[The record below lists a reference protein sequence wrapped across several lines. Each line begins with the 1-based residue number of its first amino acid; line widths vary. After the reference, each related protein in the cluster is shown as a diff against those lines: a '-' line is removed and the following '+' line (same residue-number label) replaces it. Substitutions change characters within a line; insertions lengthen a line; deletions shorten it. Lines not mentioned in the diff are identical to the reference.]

1 MKATYPRGIAAAA
14 EKILTHP
21 TFLGILLTLFLSL
34 TGLFKLTFLEYLD
47 YKALDALSAPGP
59 DADISSVPVIIDV
72 DEKSLKLHGQ
82 WPWPRYKIALLLNRL
97 HAMGVR
103 AVGIDIMF
111 PEKDR
116 TVIDAS
122 SEDLPEDL
130 KADNGI
136 ENVREFARHSDR
148 LFAEAVSRNSAV
160 LGFQFLF
167 ERSPEDMSCLLRPV
181 SMNFMQSGG
190 GGQPQEGL
198 IEAAGIVCNIEDLTR
213 AAHSAGFF
221 NVSPDRDGILRS
233 VPLLMK
239 YRGEIYPSLSLAVL
253 MKAFNT
259 NQLLLHRDSSGDS
272 LRFGNRNIPLGSGGR
287 MWVNFRGR
295 GKAFSYISAADIL
308 SGNISSDALTDK
320 IVFLGTSA
328 AGLKEFR
335 STPTDPIYPGV
346 EVHATVVDNFLRSD
360 FLVRPFYASGFEV
373 ILALITGIAF
383 AVIFS
388 RTSALL
394 TFLFTCGGAIA
405 LWTSSVLAFKT
416 ANVLLSP
423 VLPIMVLL
431 TNFSSLSLLKFWREE
446 RKAKE
451 RARQLAL
458 AQEAIIESMA
468 SLTETRDP
476 ETGGHIKRTQ
486 NYVRLL
492 AGALR
497 NSPKHGNLLDDEAI
511 DLLYKSAPLH
521 DIGKVGVPDSIL
533 LKPGKLS
540 DKEFE
545 EMKKHA
551 VIGRDAIRAT
561 EKKLGNKSFLQFAHD
576 IAYTHHEKWNGNGYP
591 QGLKGEE
598 IPLCGRLM
606 ALADAYDAL
615 ISKRVYKLP
624 LTHEETVKIII
635 KDKGTH
641 FDPDV
646 VDAFLTVS
654 EEFRNIAREHADAV
668 EGSRIYRN
676 NGHGMKMPTLGRTT
690 PR

>member
-1 MKATYPRGIAAAA
+1 
-14 EKILTHP
+14 
-21 TFLGILLTLFLSL
+21 
-34 TGLFKLTFLEYLD
+34 
-47 YKALDALSAPGP
+47 
-59 DADISSVPVIIDV
+59 
-72 DEKSLKLHGQ
+72 
-82 WPWPRYKIALLLNRL
+82 
-97 HAMGVR
+97 
-103 AVGIDIMF
+103 MF

-116 TVIDAS
+116 TVIDPS
-122 SEDLPEDL
+122 SEDMPENL
-130 KADNGI
+130 RADSGI
-136 ENVREFARHSDR
+136 ENVREFSRHNDR
-148 LFAEAVSRNSAV
+148 LFAEAVSRSSAV

-167 ERSPEDMSCLLRPV
+167 ESSPEDMSCLLRPV
-181 SMNFMQSGG
+181 TLNVMQRGG
-190 GGQPQEGL
+190 WGQPHEGL
-198 IEAAGIVCNIEDLTR
+198 IEAAGVVCNLEDLTR

-221 NVSPDRDGILRS
+221 NISPDSDGILRS

-239 YRGEIYPSLSLAVL
+239 YKGEIFPSLALAVL

-272 LRFGNRNIPLGSGGR
+272 LRLGNRDIPLAFGGR

-308 SGNISSDALTDK
+308 SGKISSDALTDK

-383 AVIFS
+383 AAIFS

-394 TFLFTCGGAIA
+394 TFLVTCGGVLG

-423 VLPIMVLL
+423 GLPILVLL
-431 TNFSSLSLLKFWREE
+431 ANFSSLSLLKFWREE

-451 RARQLAL
+451 RTRQLAL

-492 AGALR
+492 ARALR
-497 NSPKHGNLLDDEAI
+497 ESANHKKLMDDEAI

-561 EKKLGNKSFLQFAHD
+561 EKKLGNRSFLQFAHD

-591 QGLKGEE
+591 QGLRGEE

-606 ALADAYDAL
+606 ALADTYDAL
-615 ISKRVYKLP
+615 ISKRVYKPP
-624 LTHEETVKIII
+624 LTHEEAVKIII

-646 VDAFLTVS
+646 VDAFLAVS
-654 EEFRNIAREHADAV
+654 EGFRNIAREHADSEEQHVLKPDDRDAST
-668 EGSRIYRN
+668 G
-676 NGHGMKMPTLGRTT
+676 
-690 PR
+690 

>member
-1 MKATYPRGIAAAA
+1 MKATSHSGIVGAAK
-14 EKILTHP
+14 KILTHP
-21 TFLGILLTLFLSL
+21 AFLGILLTFMLSL
-34 TGLFKLTFLEYLD
+34 TGIFKPTFLEYLD
-47 YKALDALSAPGP
+47 YKALDALSAPAP
-59 DADISSVPVIIDV
+59 DADISPVPVIIDI

-221 NVSPDRDGILRS
+221 NVSPDSDGILRS
-233 VPLLMK
+233 VPLMMK
-239 YRGEIYPSLSLAVL
+239 YRGEIYPSLSLAIL
-253 MKAFNT
+253 MKAFKT
-259 NQLLLHRDSSGDS
+259 NQLLLHRDSRCDS
-272 LRFGNRNIPLGSGGR
+272 LRLGNRNIPLTSGGR

-295 GKAFSYISAADIL
+295 GKVFSYISAADIL
-308 SGNISSDALTDK
+308 SGKISSDAITDK

-360 FLVRPFYASGFEV
+360 FLVRPFYAAGFEV

-388 RTSALL
+388 RSSALL
-394 TFLFTCGGAIA
+394 TFLFACGGAIG
-405 LWTSSVLAFKT
+405 LWTSSVLAFRT
-416 ANVLLSP
+416 ASVLVSP
-423 VLPIMVLL
+423 VLPIFVLL
-431 TNFSSLSLLKFWREE
+431 TNFSSLSLVKFWREE
-446 RKAKE
+446 RKAKQRTRE
-451 RARQLAL
+451 LAL

-476 ETGGHIKRTQ
+476 ETGGHIKRAQ

-492 AGALR
+492 ARTLR
-497 NSPKHGNLLDDEAI
+497 ESPKHRALLDDEAI

-561 EKKLGNKSFLQFAHD
+561 EKKLGNSSFLQFAHD

-591 QGLKGEE
+591 QGLRGEE

-615 ISKRVYKLP
+615 ISKRVYKPP

-654 EEFRNIAREHADAV
+654 EEFRNIAREHSDSEKQEVLKADGQA
-668 EGSRIYRN
+668 
-676 NGHGMKMPTLGRTT
+676 T
-690 PR
+690 P

>member
-1 MKATYPRGIAAAA
+1 MKASSPRGIAAAA
-14 EKILTHP
+14 KKILTHP
-21 TFLGILLTLFLSL
+21 TFLGILLTLILSL
-34 TGLFKLTFLEYLD
+34 TGFFKLTFLEYLD

-148 LFAEAVSRNSAV
+148 LFAEAVSRSSAV

-167 ERSPEDMSCLLRPV
+167 ESSPEDMSCFLRPV

-221 NVSPDRDGILRS
+221 NVSPDSDGILRS

-239 YRGEIYPSLSLAVL
+239 YRGEIYPSLSLAIL
-253 MKAFNT
+253 MKALNT

-272 LRFGNRNIPLGSGGR
+272 LRLGNRNIPLASGGR

-308 SGNISSDALTDK
+308 SGKISSDALTDK

-394 TFLFTCGGAIA
+394 TFLFACGGAIG
-405 LWTSSVLAFKT
+405 LWSSSVLAFRA

-423 VLPIMVLL
+423 ILPILVLL

-446 RKAKE
+446 RKAKH
-451 RARQLAL
+451 RTRQLAL

-476 ETGGHIKRTQ
+476 ETGEHIKRTQ

-492 AGALR
+492 ARTLR
-497 NSPKHGNLLDDEAI
+497 ESPKHRAFLDDETI

-521 DIGKVGVPDSIL
+521 DIGKVGVSDSIL

-540 DKEFE
+540 ETEFE
-545 EMKKHA
+545 EMKKHV
-551 VIGRDAIRAT
+551 VIGRNAIRAT
-561 EKKLGNKSFLQFAHD
+561 ERKLGNKSFLRFAHD
-576 IAYTHHEKWNGNGYP
+576 IAYTHHEKWIGNGYP

-615 ISKRVYKLP
+615 ISKRVYKPP
-624 LTHEETVKIII
+624 LTHEEAVKIII

-646 VDAFLTVS
+646 VDAFLAVS
-654 EEFRNIAREHADAV
+654 EEFRNIAREHADS
-668 EGSRIYRN
+668 EKQ
-676 NGHGMKMPTLGRTT
+676 HGLKKEDSVAS
-690 PR
+690 